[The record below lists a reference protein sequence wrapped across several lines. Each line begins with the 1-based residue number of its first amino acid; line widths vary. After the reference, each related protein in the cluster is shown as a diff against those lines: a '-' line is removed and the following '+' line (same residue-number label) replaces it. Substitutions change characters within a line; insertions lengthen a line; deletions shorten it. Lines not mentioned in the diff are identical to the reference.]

1 MSNGDGMVKQP
12 TETPNLFKHR
22 INSKPLC
29 EPRTFYESSKANDD
43 KTNKN
48 QVMGG
53 REWEV

>member
-1 MSNGDGMVKQP
+1 MSNGDGMVKRP

-29 EPRTFYESSKANDD
+29 EPRTFYESSKANND

-53 REWEV
+53 RE